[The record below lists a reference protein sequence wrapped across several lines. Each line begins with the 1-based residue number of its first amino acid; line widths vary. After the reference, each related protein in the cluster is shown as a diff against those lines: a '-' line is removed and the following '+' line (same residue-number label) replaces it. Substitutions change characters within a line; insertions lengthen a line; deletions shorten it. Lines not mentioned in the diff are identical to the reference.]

1 PVAVTFAVYCN
12 HSPGRVHPTSKP
24 PPASLLVSIST
35 SVGRYCPPRL
45 PGLVSK
51 YAIDWP
57 PSSKFSA
64 SIVPGSE
71 TTTPTNGVAPPDRLS
86 SSRFT
91 LATPP
96 VDPLTSK
103 TSRSRWL
110 PALSGTVPPGAAVHV
125 CQPPVFGTW
134 IGPVTSAP
142 STSRCSE
149 PPDPVDAILSVR
161 SYWLS
166 AATLTVYW
174 SHSPGRVH
182 PTS

>member
-1 PVAVTFAVYCN
+1 APHT
-12 HSPGRVHPTSKP
+12 
-24 PPASLLVSIST
+24 
-35 SVGRYCPPRL
+35 PRT
-45 PGLVSK
+45 
-51 YAIDWP
+51 
-57 PSSKFSA
+57 PS
-64 SIVPGSE
+64 E
-71 TTTPTNGVAPPDRLS
+71 S
-86 SSRFT
+86 SW
-91 LATPP
+91 AAPP

-174 SHSPGRVH
+174 SPSPGRVH